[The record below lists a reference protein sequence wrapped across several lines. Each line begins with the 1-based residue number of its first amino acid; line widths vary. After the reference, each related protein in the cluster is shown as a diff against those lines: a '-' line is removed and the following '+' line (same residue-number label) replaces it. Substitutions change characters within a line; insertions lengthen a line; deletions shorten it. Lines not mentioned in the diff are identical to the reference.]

1 MSRDLEAEEAAAREL
16 TACGYRTMTS
26 ETWSRQ
32 GALDALRELR
42 IRHRDDPLASE
53 MAQLVGSFADR
64 LAKHTGLSPE
74 DIASVL
80 LVAGASVA
88 ALAVL
93 HDVPAP
99 VIVQILQATAVELD
113 DRAKA
118 GESS

>member
-16 TACGYRTMTS
+16 TERGYRTMTS

-42 IRHRDDPLASE
+42 TRNRNDPLAPE
-53 MAQLVGSFADR
+53 MAQLASSFADR
-64 LAKHTGLSPE
+64 LTKHTSLAPE
-74 DIASVL
+74 DIATVL

-93 HDVPAP
+93 HDVPATA
-99 VIVQILQATAVELD
+99 IIELLQGTAVELD
-113 DRAKA
+113 DRATG